1 MDLSYSTLWWLL
13 AGLLV
18 VAELLSGMTVYLLLL
33 ALGAAAGAIAAHL
46 GQSLPE
52 QIALAA
58 LLGGLT
64 TAVWHFKRKRNPQ
77 SAPAASNRDVL
88 LDIGGRVLVQ
98 HWNEQ
103 HQARVNYR
111 GAAWAARFAGSGQAQ
126 PGEHVIVAI
135 DGTTLLLD
143 AAAPSSST

>member
-18 VAELLSGMTVYLLLL
+18 VAELLSGMTFYLLLL
-33 ALGAAAGAIAAHL
+33 ALGAAAGAMAAHL
-46 GQSLPE
+46 GQSLPT

-58 LLGGLT
+58 LLGGVT
-64 TAVWHFKRKRNPQ
+64 TAAWHFKRARSPR

-88 LDIGGRVLVQ
+88 LDIGGHVQ
-98 HWNEQ
+98 VAAWDRQ
-103 HQARVNYR
+103 HQARVSYR
-111 GAAWAARFAGSGQAQ
+111 GAAWAARFAGTGEPS

-135 DGTTLLLD
+135 EGNALLLD
-143 AAAPSSST
+143 TAARSSN